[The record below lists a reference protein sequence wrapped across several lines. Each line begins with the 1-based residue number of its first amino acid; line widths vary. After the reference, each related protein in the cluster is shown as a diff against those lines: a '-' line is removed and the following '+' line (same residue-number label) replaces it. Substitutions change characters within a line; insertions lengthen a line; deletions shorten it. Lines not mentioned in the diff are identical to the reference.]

1 MNYNSERLCDG
12 LYIMCRG
19 DVVGLVGT
27 VGMYLILALNGWGLF
42 TISVRGILSLLCL
55 LAFLVGLVVSL
66 VGHFKLCREHKDYK
80 IAFIL
85 IVVGPLLSLLGIC
98 VPAGMR
104 WSISLVLLAY
114 SPIYIFLLVRATNYF
129 LAQRERTDLAKQ
141 GRRTLAICVGCFVA
155 SGVLNRL
162 TNRFSDRLG
171 ALTVLMGVISLLTIV
186 STCVKLRYLRKSA
199 DALR

>member
-1 MNYNSERLCDG
+1 MNYNSERLRDG

-19 DVVGLVGT
+19 DLVSLVGI
-27 VGMYLILALNGWGLF
+27 VGMYLISALNGGGLL
-42 TISVRGILSLLCL
+42 TISLRGILSLLCL
-55 LAFLVGLVVSL
+55 LAFLVGLLVSL
-66 VGHFKLCREHKDYK
+66 VGHFKLCREHRDYK

-104 WSISLVLLAY
+104 WSISLVLWA
-114 SPIYIFLLVRATNYF
+114 IYIFLLVRATNYF
-129 LAQRERTDLAKQ
+129 LAQRERTDLVKQ
-141 GRRTLAICVGCFVA
+141 SRRSLAICVGCSVV

-162 TNRFSDRLG
+162 INRLGDRLEV
-171 ALTVLMGVISLLTIV
+171 LTVLMGVISLLTIV
-186 STCVKLRYLRKSA
+186 NTCVKLRKSA